1 MPNFPRHSLPVF
13 LGAALAAAALAA
25 SSHADAPAE
34 APRYTADGKLEL
46 PKDYRTWVY
55 LSTGMDMSYVEGPG
69 GPGMHMLD
77 NVFVN
82 R

>member
-34 APRYTADGKLEL
+34 APRYAVAVIVEHGGTSAGD
-46 PKDYRTWVY
+46 
-55 LSTGMDMSYVEGPG
+55 SQTGGVVAAPIAKA
-69 GPGMHMLD
+69 MLQ
-77 NVFVN
+77 NLLATN
-82 R
+82 P